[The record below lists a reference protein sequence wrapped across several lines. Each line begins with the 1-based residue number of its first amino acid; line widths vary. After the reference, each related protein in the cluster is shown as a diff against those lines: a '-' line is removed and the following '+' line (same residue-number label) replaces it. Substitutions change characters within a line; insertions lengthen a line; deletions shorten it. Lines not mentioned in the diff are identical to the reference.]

1 MTIANMEPASAIV
14 EEALEEAIGRSGKKW
29 ALVVVSLVVGA
40 LAAFWWMRR
49 ARSIESSIASDE
61 AETTGRS
68 QPPDW
73 SVRSTERTPA
83 PSASPDGD
91 AAACPSGRQP
101 QRGCRRY
108 RRRGVRVR
116 PAGSTTDSDAIE
128 HVRCA

>member
-61 AETTGRS
+61 VETT
-68 QPPDW
+68 
-73 SVRSTERTPA
+73 
-83 PSASPDGD
+83 
-91 AAACPSGRQP
+91 
-101 QRGCRRY
+101 
-108 RRRGVRVR
+108 
-116 PAGSTTDSDAIE
+116 
-128 HVRCA
+128 